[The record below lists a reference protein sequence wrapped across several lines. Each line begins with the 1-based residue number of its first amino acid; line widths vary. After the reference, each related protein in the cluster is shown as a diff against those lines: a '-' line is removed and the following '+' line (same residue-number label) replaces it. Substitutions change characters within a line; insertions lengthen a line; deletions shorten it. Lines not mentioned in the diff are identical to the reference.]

1 MKEKLKEETT
11 MNNKGFMGLINFEGT
26 PLEYDV
32 DKDNLAV
39 GLLKGAGQGA
49 IEGLLAVGT
58 VVVTVALFTSKK

>member
-1 MKEKLKEETT
+1 

-26 PLEYDV
+26 PLEYNS

-39 GLLKGAGQGA
+39 GLLKGSGQGA

>member
-1 MKEKLKEETT
+1 M
-11 MNNKGFMGLINFEGT
+11 NKGFMGLINFEGT
-26 PLEYDV
+26 PLEYNS

-58 VVVTVALFTSKK
+58 IVTTVVLLTSKK

>member
-1 MKEKLKEETT
+1 M
-11 MNNKGFMGLINFEGT
+11 NKGFMGLINFEET
-26 PLEYDV
+26 PLEYNS

-58 VVVTVALFTSKK
+58 IVTTVVLLTSKK

>member
-1 MKEKLKEETT
+1 

-32 DKDNLAV
+32 DKDNPAV

-58 VVVTVALFTSKK
+58 VVVTVALFTSKN

>member
-1 MKEKLKEETT
+1 
-11 MNNKGFMGLINFEGT
+11 MGLINFEGT

>member
-1 MKEKLKEETT
+1 

-58 VVVTVALFTSKK
+58 VVTVALFTSKK

>member
-1 MKEKLKEETT
+1 
-11 MNNKGFMGLINFEGT
+11 MGLINFEGT
-26 PLEYDV
+26 PLEYNS

>member
-1 MKEKLKEETT
+1 M
-11 MNNKGFMGLINFEGT
+11 NKGFMGLINFEGT

-58 VVVTVALFTSKK
+58 VVTVALFTSKK

>member
-1 MKEKLKEETT
+1 

-49 IEGLLAVGT
+49 IEGLLSVGT
-58 VVVTVALFTSKK
+58 VVTVALFTSKK

>member
-1 MKEKLKEETT
+1 
-11 MNNKGFMGLINFEGT
+11 MGLINFEGT
-26 PLEYDV
+26 PLEYNS

-58 VVVTVALFTSKK
+58 IVTTVVLLTSKK

>member
-1 MKEKLKEETT
+1 

-58 VVVTVALFTSKK
+58 IITAVALFTSKK

>member
-1 MKEKLKEETT
+1 

-32 DKDNLAV
+32 YKDNLSV

>member
-1 MKEKLKEETT
+1 

-39 GLLKGAGQGA
+39 GLLKGAGQGS
-49 IEGLLAVGT
+49 IEVLLAVGT
-58 VVVTVALFTSKK
+58 VVTVALFTSKK